1 MIVAKVFEGGF
12 ALTDADVRHK
22 VSDNTGFIVS
32 GDMKDNLAFIPNE
45 QLEWTAIS
53 YVIKGGVALFEISK
67 CSFRNVSDLSDFRS
81 GISVARH
88 EPQGST
94 TSLGSPLESL
104 HDWID

>member
-1 MIVAKVFEGGF
+1 MNLEGAMLF
-12 ALTDADVRHK
+12 KHL
-22 VSDNTGFIVS
+22 SDGNTNKCLPIINRELIMVLG
-32 GDMKDNLAFIPNE
+32 K
-45 QLEWTAIS
+45 LEATLP
-53 YVIKGGVALFEISK
+53 VKFLEISK

-81 GISVARH
+81 GISVARY